1 METLFISAF
10 GLSIAFAAQPGVITF
25 ESIRRGLSGGARAA
39 LLLECG
45 SLVGDATWA
54 LIALSSA
61 AFLFQNRIIA
71 FILSFF
77 GCYLLLRF
85 AWDAWQSA
93 YKAVKTSP
101 AAHGQRGDF
110 ATGVVLSLSNPH
122 NITFWLGMSGTII
135 SLGFLNP
142 QPEHLVT
149 FFAGFMIA
157 QVVWAFLIA
166 WVIGWGNRFLGP
178 RVFRW
183 INFLCAMAL
192 AYLGLSLLINTL
204 QLLFT
209 PAAV

>member
-25 ESIRRGLSGGARAA
+25 ESIRRGLSHGGRAA
-39 LLLECG
+39 LLLEFG

-54 LIALSSA
+54 IIALTSV
-61 AFLFQNRIIA
+61 AFLFQNRMIA
-71 FILSFF
+71 FVLSFF

-93 YKAVKTSP
+93 RKAASVSV
-101 AAHGQRGDF
+101 AAHGQRDDF
-110 ATGVVLSLSNPH
+110 AAGVVLSLSNPH

-142 QPEHLVT
+142 QPQHLLT
-149 FFAGFMIA
+149 FFTGFMVA
-157 QVVWAFLIA
+157 QVCWAFFIAALIS
-166 WVIGWGNRFLGP
+166 WGSQFLSP
-178 RVFRW
+178 RVFRR
-183 INFLCAMAL
+183 INFLCAVAL

-204 QLLFT
+204 QLVFT
-209 PAAV
+209 PAPG